1 MKRILVLVFISLLAG
16 NIFGEELSDKAQVSL
31 LTCGSG
37 KELYAQFGHTAIR
50 VEDPALNI
58 DVVFNYGMFNFHTQ
72 GFYLKFVKGLTDYQL
87 GLDFAI
93 DFFIRYHDDNIPVWE
108 QKLNLTKEQKQKIFD
123 ALMVNYEPQNRF
135 YRYNFIYD
143 NCATRPRDMIESVF
157 TNKIAYP
164 KRKVKDTFRELIGQY
179 TGDDSW
185 TKFGID
191 FVVGAPADVVAT
203 PRERMFLPAEL
214 MAYLQGARQ
223 ANGQL
228 VVAEK
233 TIAVDVPYTKDLKP
247 MITPVLTCFIVMIIV
262 FLVTYFWKNKSLLWL
277 DVVLFSAT
285 GLMGVIIFYLVNFS
299 VHPLVH
305 PNYNLLW
312 VQPLDLLFVL
322 LLPFKKLYKI
332 LSYYQLLNAIVIVV
346 ALAGFIFLPQHFN
359 IAFLPLMLLLLIR
372 AIHFVRLQE
381 VFFHNQVTTSK

>member
-1 MKRILVLVFISLLAG
+1 MKKILVLVFISLLAG

-93 DFFIRYHDDNIPVWE
+93 DFFMRYHDDNIPVWE
-108 QKLNLTKEQKQKIFD
+108 QKLNLTKEQKQQIFN

-135 YRYNFIYD
+135 YRYNFVYD

-157 TNKIAYP
+157 TDKITYP

-179 TGDDSW
+179 TGEDSW

-191 FVVGAPADVVAT
+191 FVVGASADVVAT

-223 ANGQL
+223 ADGQP

-233 TIAVDVPYTKDLKP
+233 TVAVDVPYTKDLKP
-247 MITPVLTCFIVMIIV
+247 TITPVLACFIAMIAV
-262 FLVTYFWKNKSLLWL
+262 FLITYFWKNKSLLWL

-285 GLMGVIIFYLVNFS
+285 GLMGVIVFYLVNFS

-332 LSYYQLLNAIVIVV
+332 LSYYQLLNAVAIVV

-372 AIHFVRLQE
+372 AIHFIRLQE
-381 VFFHNQVTTSK
+381 VFSQTK

>member
-1 MKRILVLVFISLLAG
+1 MKKILVLIFISLLAG

-87 GLDFAI
+87 GIDFAI
-93 DFFIRYHDDNIPVWE
+93 DFFMRYREENIPVWE
-108 QKLNLTKEQKQKIFD
+108 QKLNLTKAQKQQIFN
-123 ALMVNYEPQNRF
+123 ALMVNYEPENRF
-135 YRYNFIYD
+135 YRYNFVYD

-157 TNKIAYP
+157 TDKIVYP
-164 KRKVKDTFRELIGQY
+164 KRNVKNTFRELIGQY
-179 TGDDSW
+179 TGEDSW
-185 TKFGID
+185 IKFGID
-191 FVVGAPADVVAT
+191 FVVGASADVVAT

-214 MAYLQGARQ
+214 MAYLQGAKL
-223 ANGQL
+223 ANGQP
-228 VVAEK
+228 VVTEK
-233 TIAVDVPYTKDLKP
+233 TVAVDAAYNQDLKP
-247 MITPVLTCFIVMIIV
+247 MVTPVLICFIFMIAV
-262 FLVTYFWKNKSLLWL
+262 FLITYFWKNKSLLWM

-285 GLMGVIIFYLVNFS
+285 GLMGVIIFYLANFS

-332 LSYYQLLNAIVIVV
+332 LSYYQLLNALAIVV

-372 AIHFVRLQE
+372 AIHFIRLQE
-381 VFFHNQVTTSK
+381 VFSQTK